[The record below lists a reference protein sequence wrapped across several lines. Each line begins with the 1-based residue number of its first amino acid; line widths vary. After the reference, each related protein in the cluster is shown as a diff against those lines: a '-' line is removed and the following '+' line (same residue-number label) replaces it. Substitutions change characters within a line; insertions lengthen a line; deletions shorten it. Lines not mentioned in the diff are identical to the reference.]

1 MKKKDIL
8 WIVLGVVTGLLLV
21 GGIACLIWK
30 HHKKQQPQ
38 EIQERKYTEIVLL
51 KRAAQPL
58 FQFYQPI
65 SRDSA
70 SFKI

>member
-38 EIQERKYTEIVLL
+38 EIQERKYTEIVL
-51 KRAAQPL
+51 
-58 FQFYQPI
+58 
-65 SRDSA
+65 
-70 SFKI
+70 